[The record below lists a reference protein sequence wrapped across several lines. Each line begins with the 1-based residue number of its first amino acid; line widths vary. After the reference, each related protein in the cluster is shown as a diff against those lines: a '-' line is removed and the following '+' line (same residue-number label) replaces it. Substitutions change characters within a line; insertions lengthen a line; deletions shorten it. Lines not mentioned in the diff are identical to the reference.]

1 MPGSNATAIG
11 LGQIFYGAT
20 LQVMFNPPGLPNPLG
35 PCCALPKIG
44 EPDPRSPDI
53 VVIPNPGVV
62 YTGSLSKQS
71 EHGGF
76 AIDDTN
82 VMLLVSHPSLQA
94 GTDNSFVET
103 GQVAPT
109 ILELLGLNP
118 AALDAV
124 RLDGTPVLPDLS
136 FEDSH

>member
-1 MPGSNATAIG
+1 M
-11 LGQIFYGAT
+11 
-20 LQVMFNPPGLPNPLG
+20 
-35 PCCALPKIG
+35 
-44 EPDPRSPDI
+44 
-53 VVIPNPGVV
+53 IPNVGVV

-82 VMLLVSHPSLQA
+82 VMRLVSHPSLQA

-124 RLDGTPVLPDLS
+124 GLEGTPVLPSLGLK
-136 FEDSH
+136 